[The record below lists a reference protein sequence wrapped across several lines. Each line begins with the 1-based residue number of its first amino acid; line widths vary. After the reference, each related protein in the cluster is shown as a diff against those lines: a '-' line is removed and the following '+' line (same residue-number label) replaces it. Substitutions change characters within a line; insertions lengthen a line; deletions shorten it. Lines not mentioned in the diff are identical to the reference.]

1 MDKTA
6 RNRWLARGASLAF
19 AVVLW
24 FYVTWEGTELTS
36 RKFLVPL
43 NYQGIPDGYS
53 ISHRIDN
60 VEVRLE
66 GRLEEFALMNRRDVS
81 ASVGVS
87 DLSPGKY
94 SLPIQVVSPSGLRV
108 ANYIPN
114 TVDFELFRMIS
125 RSLRPSLVLQ
135 GDMPENLV
143 LSSVDITPP
152 EVTVRGAEAS
162 VMEVRR
168 AEARSTVAD
177 MGGGSEM
184 ELPVLL
190 LKDNGEAS
198 SIEADPPYVRVK
210 AQFIRAMQ
218 ETRVPVNVQ
227 VTGVPGNGLEIG
239 NIVISP
245 DTVLLRGTDAALR
258 GVSGLMLNPI
268 DVTGHTENM
277 NMDIPLEPPSDSVTI
292 IGTDRVSLTVEFR
305 NAVETRT
312 FLGVP
317 VELRGAPN
325 PGNWSVS
332 PQAVSVTVERPSA
345 PGAAFDPNNPP
356 LELYID
362 ATNVVTSQLTLP
374 ILVDNAAPGVNVI
387 RIEPQ
392 QVTITAGGR

>member
-1 MDKTA
+1 MDKTS

-19 AVVLW
+19 AVILW

-36 RKFLVPL
+36 RKFTVPL
-43 NYQGIPDGYS
+43 NYQDIPEGYS
-53 ISHRIDN
+53 ISRAIDN

-66 GRLEEFALMNRRDVS
+66 GRLEEFALMNRRDIV
-81 ASVGVS
+81 ASVGMS
-87 DLSPGKY
+87 DLRPGKY

-108 ANYIPN
+108 MSYNPN

-152 EVTVRGAEAS
+152 EVTAKGAES
-162 VMEVRR
+162 EVMEVRR
-168 AEARSTVAD
+168 AEARAAAAD
-177 MGGGSEM
+177 MIGGAER

-190 LKDNGEAS
+190 LKEDGKAAD
-198 SIEADPPYVRVK
+198 IEADPPSVR
-210 AQFIRAMQ
+210 ARAYFIRTTQ
-218 ETRVPVNVQ
+218 ETRVPVNVR
-227 VTGVPGNGLEIG
+227 VAGIPGNGLEIG
-239 NIVISP
+239 KIVISP
-245 DTVLLRGTDAALR
+245 DTVLLRGTGAALL
-258 GVSGLMLNPI
+258 GVSELTLNPI

-277 NMDIPLEPPSDSVTI
+277 NIDIPLEPPSDSVTI
-292 IGTDRVSLTVEFR
+292 VGTESVSLTVEFR

-312 FLGVP
+312 FLGVS
-317 VELRGAPN
+317 VELRGAPGAAKWN
-325 PGNWSVS
+325 LS
-332 PQAVSVTVERPSA
+332 PQMASVTVERPSV
-345 PGAAFDPNNPP
+345 PGAAFDPDAPP

-374 ILVDNAAPGVNVI
+374 ILVDNAAAGVNVI
-387 RIEPQ
+387 RIEPS